1 MKPIAIVVLSWNA
14 RPLLERY
21 LPDLLRCTPEALADI
36 YLADNGSSDH
46 SAAYAKSLGV
56 EVIALAEN
64 YGFAK
69 GYNEAIKRVSH
80 RFVLLLN
87 NDVRVVEGWLEP
99 LYHFL
104 LMHEEVVSVQP
115 KIRWDREPERYEYA
129 GAEGGYMDYL
139 GYPFCRGRLFG
150 TLEVDE
156 GQYGEAPK
164 EVFWTSGA
172 AMLVRRDAFVGVG
185 GFDDAFFAHQEEIDL
200 CWRWQ
205 RRGKKLYVV
214 PESVVYHYGGASLS
228 ATNPHKTYLNFRNN
242 RLMLV
247 KNLPASKRAKVLRR
261 RYWLDL
267 LATLVFVVQGKWGD
281 AKAVLRAMR
290 EYGRYSE
297 GALSGDEEGKE
308 WVYNALYPY
317 PLLMRYHLHGE
328 KTFDKLKR

>member
-1 MKPIAIVVLSWNA
+1 M
-14 RPLLERY
+14 
-21 LPDLLRCTPEALADI
+21 
-36 YLADNGSSDH
+36 
-46 SAAYAKSLGV
+46 
-56 EVIALAEN
+56 
-64 YGFAK
+64 
-69 GYNEAIKRVSH
+69 
-80 RFVLLLN
+80 
-87 NDVRVVEGWLEP
+87 
-99 LYHFL
+99 
-104 LMHEEVVSVQP
+104 
-115 KIRWDREPERYEYA
+115 
-129 GAEGGYMDYL
+129 
-139 GYPFCRGRLFG
+139 
-150 TLEVDE
+150 
-156 GQYGEAPK
+156 
-164 EVFWTSGA
+164 
-172 AMLVRRDAFVGVG
+172 RRDAFVGVG

-297 GALSGDEEGKE
+297 GALSGDEE
-308 WVYNALYPY
+308 A
-317 PLLMRYHLHGE
+317 
-328 KTFDKLKR
+328 